1 MSPSAKFL
9 NVRVALGIT
18 DTIPLDSWHANLFL
32 ARSKLPNYDS
42 PGLYF
47 SVFLLEIDTGLVY
60 FLLNAGDQ
68 MCLRIWSF
76 SEFKILARID

>member
-1 MSPSAKFL
+1 MLCPMSPSAKFL

-47 SVFLLEIDTGLVY
+47 SVFLLENRYRLSIPSPKCWGPDVFKNL
-60 FLLNAGDQ
+60 
-68 MCLRIWSF
+68 
-76 SEFKILARID
+76 EFFRV